1 MEKIKNRKE
10 TLAKIKKFI
19 AKKNFQYFYKC
30 NKIRYLD
37 YFNRPKK
44 FFFIQKKKKIVK
56 KKFLEKK
63 LIFE

>member
-44 FFFIQKKKKIVK
+44 FFFIQKKKKNC
-56 KKFLEKK
+56 EKK
-63 LIFE
+63 IFRKKIDF